1 MADINKVILVG
12 RLTRDA
18 EQTYTPGGYAL
29 LKFGIAVNRRRKQG
43 EQWVDEANFFDVTV
57 YGRQGEAIARYMTKG
72 KQVAVD
78 GQLRQD
84 RWESQDGSRR
94 SKVTIDADNI
104 QLLGGRED
112 REGMGRQSGP
122 PGPGGPSGGGYQSG
136 SWNEAPG
143 SGVPNTALPPGGPRQ
158 APAPPAGPA
167 PAGFEDDIPF

>member
-43 EQWVDEANFFDVTV
+43 EEWVDEANFFDVTV
-57 YGRQGEAIARYMTKG
+57 YGRQGEAIARYMTRG

-84 RWESQDGSRR
+84 RWESQDGSKR
-94 SKVTIDADNI
+94 SKVTIDASNV

-112 REGMGRQSGP
+112 REGMGRQSAP
-122 PGPGGPSGGGYQSG
+122 PGPGGQPGGGYQG
-136 SWNEAPG
+136 GGWNQGPG
-143 SGVPNTALPPGGPRQ
+143 QTPGGA
-158 APAPPAGPA
+158 APTSAPPQGMP
-167 PAGFEDDIPF
+167 PSDSGFEDDIPF